1 MQRWVDRDRVPLDAV
16 RRCATPSSQTAG
28 SRGADRVAHAR
39 MSSTSSV
46 DRDRRRRYES
56 GPILLAMQMTLVLCG
71 GDLAFATDVD
81 IDDVLALGNPIGV
94 ATLAPAIPTAICSLE
109 GGGFA
114 VVTEYPSQIFLLDQR
129 GKLTKPAIPLPQL
142 YRRPCGVVFVEG
154 NRFVIAD
161 RSGIWGIVD
170 LEGALVRQL
179 PAPRTP
185 WCPGAL
191 AKGPGGDELLATD
204 RLRGEVFACDEKG
217 ALLRSWSG
225 FIDPVAIA
233 AVGRKLWVS
242 DKALHRIVPVDR
254 TMTEVDLDAGI
265 GDHGSAPGLLSGPMG
280 LCGVGDRIVLVADHH
295 NHRVQVF
302 GTHGI
307 SIHDWGLFAKTPRR
321 ADGYLHYPE
330 AIAFDL
336 KNFVCAVLEPSER
349 RVQFYGIRSSE
360 DAGDSSG
367 SWQQSDLL
375 SHFGKNWAV
384 DRDGRL
390 LAVAEADAERVT
402 VFGRGQIPPFDVDDV
417 GMSGALPAQFRTPTG
432 IDFLPGTPFP
442 RFVVADRGNCRLQL
456 FEVLLLDSST
466 LVQDPTFIILVKAI
480 DLALLTAQTP
490 GWQAA
495 VPPRLG
501 GVACLDDGTI
511 AVSDSANQRILLMN
525 RQFRPQG
532 VLHTRERLA
541 EVSDLVADGSGLL
554 VADQLSGTVL
564 RFELE
569 DRTVEVIESEAVR
582 PVGVCRHPDGSIW
595 ITDAQRHALLRIP
608 PEGGAGEVILE
619 GPGGGEKE
627 LYRPRSVR
635 IAEDGSVWVLDFGNH
650 RGVVI
655 SPDGTIGHFGS
666 PEYLPP
672 TKTVSEEEVR

>member
-1 MQRWVDRDRVPLDAV
+1 MGTTRSTFPSTGDR
-16 RRCATPSSQTAG
+16 S
-28 SRGADRVAHAR
+28 
-39 MSSTSSV
+39 
-46 DRDRRRRYES
+46 RRR
-56 GPILLAMQMTLVLCG
+56 LLEGGSIFMAMLAAFILCG
-71 GDLAFATDVD
+71 GHFASAADID

-94 ATLAPAIPTAICSLE
+94 ESFEPAVPTAICSLK

-114 VVTEYPSQIFLLDQR
+114 VVTESPPQIFLLDHR
-129 GKLTKPAIPLPQL
+129 GQIARPAIPLPPFYL
-142 YRRPCGVVFVEG
+142 RPCGIVSVQPD
-154 NRFVIAD
+154 RFVIAD
-161 RSGIWGIVD
+161 RSGIWAIVD

-179 PAPRTP
+179 PAPSTP
-185 WCPGAL
+185 WHPGAL
-191 AKGPGGDELLATD
+191 AKGPRGDELLVTD
-204 RLRGEVFACDEKG
+204 RLRGEAYICDEQG
-217 ALLRSWSG
+217 TLLQSWSG

-233 AVGRKLWVS
+233 AVGRKLWIS
-242 DKALHRIVPVDR
+242 DKALHRIVPIDR
-254 TMTEVDLDAGI
+254 TIAEIDLNEGI

-330 AIAFDL
+330 AIAFDQT
-336 KNFVCAVLEPSER
+336 NFVCAVLEPSER
-349 RVQFYGIRSSE
+349 RVQVYGVRTSE
-360 DAGDSSG
+360 DGEDSAG

-375 SHFGKNWAV
+375 SHFGEHWAV

-417 GMSGALPAQFRTPTG
+417 GLSGGLPAQFRTPTG

-442 RFVVADRGNCRLQL
+442 RFVVADRGNRRLQL
-456 FEVLLLDSST
+456 FEVLLLDTSA
-466 LVQDPTFIILVKAI
+466 LVQDPTFIILVKAV
-480 DLALLTAQTP
+480 DLELLAAQTP
-490 GWQAA
+490 GWHAA

-501 GVACLDDGTI
+501 GVACLNDGTV
-511 AVSDSANQRILLMN
+511 AVSDGANQRILLMD

-532 VLHTRERLA
+532 VIHTRERLA

-554 VADQLSGTVL
+554 VADQISGAIV

-569 DRTVEVIESEAVR
+569 DRTVEVIESQAVR

-619 GPGGGEKE
+619 GPGVGEKE

-666 PEYLPP
+666 REYLPP
-672 TKTVSEEEVR
+672 TKTVSEEVVR